1 MIINLIPVVIGIV
14 CILIPIIN
22 KWKGND
28 KGTLIFMG
36 VIFLIIGITRW
47 GEW

>member
-1 MIINLIPVVIGIV
+1 MNMVEVILNITLNLTQ
-14 CILIPIIN
+14 N

-28 KGTLIFMG
+28 KGSLIFMG